1 MAASHKLQHGLRL
14 AAAAAAAA
22 GLWSLGRWSIAP
34 GVDVDAMARGVI
46 GPATWPRTM
55 LYCAAACAAAVF
67 LRELLAGARAR
78 EAGGAAEVHEGRSLL
93 AVALLVAYG
102 AALPLVG
109 IAWATAAFL
118 AGWLVLGGV
127 RRPLA
132 VVLVPVLGTIAVLY
146 LFVKVSLMPLERGKG
161 VFEQA
166 TVALYR
172 LLGIY

>member
-1 MAASHKLQHGLRL
+1 MLAPPKLQHGLRL
-14 AAAAAAAA
+14 AAALAATA
-22 GLWSLGRWSIAP
+22 GLWALGQWFIAP
-34 GVDVDAMARGVI
+34 GVDVDALARGVV

-55 LYCAAACAAAVF
+55 LYCAAACAAVLF
-67 LRELLAGARAR
+67 LRQLFSGSGAR
-78 EAGGAAEVHEGRSLL
+78 EAESDAGYHEGRSLV
-93 AVALLVAYG
+93 AVAVLVAYG

-118 AGWLVLGGV
+118 AAWLVLGGV
-127 RRPLA
+127 RRPLPLI
-132 VVLVPVLGTIAVLY
+132 LVPVLGTIAVLY

-161 VFEQA
+161 AFEQA